1 MEQLHW
7 VSKDIPIWLQN
18 SNSHYGICFTALC
31 TYWKCFNGTAPLS
44 IQRYT
49 YMIAEYIGTVTIHTM
64 VVIAT
69 CLNCLNGTAQLSIQ
83 RYTHMTA
90 EYIGIVTTNT
100 KAACVIA
107 MGTQKNCQQHCS
119 TEYSKIY
126 PYDCS
131 INRHC
136 LFNSHWYSFDLFTLD
151 SSNEY
156 PIVYPYDCRIYRHNN
171 Y

>member
-18 SNSHYGICFTALC
+18 SYSHYGICLTALC
-31 TYWKCFNGTAPLS
+31 TYWKYFNGTAPLS

-49 YMIAEYIGTVTIHTM
+49 YMIAEYIGPVTTHTM
-64 VVIAT
+64 VVIAM
-69 CLNCLNGTAQLSIQ
+69 C
-83 RYTHMTA
+83 
-90 EYIGIVTTNT
+90 TTNT